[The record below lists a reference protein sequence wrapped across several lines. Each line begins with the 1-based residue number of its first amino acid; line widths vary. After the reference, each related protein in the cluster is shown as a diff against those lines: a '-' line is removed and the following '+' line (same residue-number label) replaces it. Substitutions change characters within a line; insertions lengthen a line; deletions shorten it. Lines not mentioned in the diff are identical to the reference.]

1 MKRTNTK
8 EYNEAI
14 YKYIL
19 ECIDSEDVN
28 LKTDKDKI
36 EHFFNRFNSEYNYK
50 NNQLRYPNLQNRIS
64 NYLQDIPFNFATWK
78 HEIIEVAERLHEC
91 KFTDKQEDKIIANYY
106 SHLALKII
114 QLRKRFLYNS
124 LAKNLIK

>member
-8 EYNEAI
+8 EYNKAI

-19 ECIDSEDVN
+19 ECIDSEDIN
-28 LKTDKDKI
+28 LQTDKDKI
-36 EHFFNRFNSEYNYK
+36 NHFFDRFNSEYNYK
-50 NNQLRYPNLQNRIS
+50 NNQLRYPNLQIRIA

-91 KFTDKQEDKIIANYY
+91 KLTDKQEDKVIANYY
-106 SHLALKII
+106 NHIALKII
-114 QLRKRFLYNS
+114 QLNNKLN
-124 LAKNLIK
+124 K